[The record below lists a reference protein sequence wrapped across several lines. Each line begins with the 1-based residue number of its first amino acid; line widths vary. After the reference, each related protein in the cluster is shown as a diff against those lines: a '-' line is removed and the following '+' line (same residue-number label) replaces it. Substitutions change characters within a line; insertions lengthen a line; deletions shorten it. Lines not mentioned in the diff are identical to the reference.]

1 MPTPVSVKPQVIPSP
16 TAWPFAVRSI
26 TSLPF
31 SLPVSSAVMVTDPPQ
46 VADTFPAISVDVRFV
61 ICHFSSVQL
70 PIFGSPFGVDDAQ
83 VPEKTELLDGAGV
96 DADED
101 DGDEGEAEPPP
112 SVMEDEFVPDGAV
125 GISLSDL
132 L

>member
-1 MPTPVSVKPQVIPSP
+1 
-16 TAWPFAVRSI
+16 
-26 TSLPF
+26 
-31 SLPVSSAVMVTDPPQ
+31 MVTDPPQ
-46 VADTFPAISVDVRFV
+46 VALTFPAMSVDVRFV
-61 ICHFSSVQL
+61 ICHFSSEQL
-70 PIFGSPFGVDDAQ
+70 EIFGSPFTVDDAQ